1 MVLQRLEK
9 ESDAILLRST
19 LCLLEVSKGGL
30 LENELIE
37 ILAQFKE
44 EKSSA
49 EEQTTD
55 YPKGQPC
62 RRENTT
68 TTCYHS
74 KRLAVFQCRP
84 MPVMSVHYM

>member
-44 EKSSA
+44 ERSPS
-49 EEQTTD
+49 EEQITD
-55 YPKGQPC
+55 YPKGQP
-62 RRENTT
+62 
-68 TTCYHS
+68 S
-74 KRLAVFQCRP
+74 
-84 MPVMSVHYM
+84 S